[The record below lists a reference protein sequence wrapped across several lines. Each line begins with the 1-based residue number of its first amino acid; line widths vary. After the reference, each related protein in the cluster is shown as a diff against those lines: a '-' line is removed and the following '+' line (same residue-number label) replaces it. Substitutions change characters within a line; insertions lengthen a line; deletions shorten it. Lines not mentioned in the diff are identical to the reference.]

1 MRYGTLR
8 ECDLAN
14 LFIDKIHKKAYSYLV
29 HSWYEYV
36 SCIRIFLFC
45 FVYRKPRVAKPFSNA
60 GTRVEKPVRKTKLDA
75 VHYLFSRPWLVYL
88 HVNQG
93 FIHSLRRFAVTIQC
107 ASKCNHSSFGG
118 FCTCHSF
125 DTRHRAVRLHT
136 SCARVRHDI
145 DVFYFNSFVGARRP
159 TN

>member
-1 MRYGTLR
+1 MS
-8 ECDLAN
+8 
-14 LFIDKIHKKAYSYLV
+14 HM
-29 HSWYEYV
+29 YEYF
-36 SCIRIFLFC
+36 S
-45 FVYRKPRVAKPFSNA
+45 FVLYVENLALLNPLPYQMYA
-60 GTRVEKPVRKTKLDA
+60 GTRLEKPVRKTKLDP
-75 VHYLFSRPWLVYL
+75 VHYLFPRPPLVYL

-93 FIHSLRRFAVTIQC
+93 FIRTLRRFAVTIQC

-145 DVFYFNSFVGARRP
+145 DVFYFNSFCWRAP
-159 TN
+159 THQLSW